1 VNWIDPQVTLPEEG
15 KIYLVLWEFN
25 NTKLVGL
32 ASAGY
37 LRRYSSKT
45 QKMEVRKDK
54 GMVWQSLYSQARTKA
69 ATFNGEMTS
78 EYKMLERKD
87 PRPDAFIELI
97 PNDYPVIQAIAYI
110 SIANI
115 DYPEVLIKFHSV
127 CSCQK

>member
-1 VNWIDPQVTLPEEG
+1 MNWIDPQVTLPEEG